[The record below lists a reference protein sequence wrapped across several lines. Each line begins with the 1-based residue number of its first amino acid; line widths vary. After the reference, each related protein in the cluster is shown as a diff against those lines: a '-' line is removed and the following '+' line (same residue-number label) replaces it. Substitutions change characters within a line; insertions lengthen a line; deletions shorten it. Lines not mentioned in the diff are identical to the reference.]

1 MVQESKDLI
10 KLVNQVDSLLK
21 SITNSEQSTK
31 RPPTTE
37 TCFLDV
43 VLICNKF
50 QQNKDIHGFSFSL
63 IQVGVLVMRQ
73 S

>member
-1 MVQESKDLI
+1 MESAAAAELAAAAVYNKFV
-10 KLVNQVDSLLK
+10 KK
-21 SITNSEQSTK
+21 YNSEQSTK
-31 RPPTTE
+31 RPPTSK

-50 QQNKDIHGFSFSL
+50 RQNKDIHGFSFSL